1 MNPSPAPPDR
11 HALMEATSQ
20 LADFMDELPL
30 TDRIASVEQDLV
42 GKAGADVLAL
52 LEGREMTDDLLRS
65 TLVVRQ
71 AFGRIS
77 DIIHATVILAV
88 LAKILEDGEKIE
100 VRPSLASG
108 VGPHQEFDLETSS
121 RVAEFKVA
129 VWRGSG
135 GNVARQR
142 TTFADFARLV
152 LADGSRTRELYV
164 VGPRPLEFLET
175 STQSVE
181 WALRTAP
188 LSLRDRFSERYDMST
203 SVRDFRQGDGAAVR
217 VHDLT
222 GIVPELEQFHV

>member
-1 MNPSPAPPDR
+1 MNPSPAAPDR
-11 HALMEATSQ
+11 NTLVEATSH

-30 TDRIASVEQDLV
+30 TARIAAVEKDLV

-52 LEGREMTDDLLRS
+52 LERREMTDELLRS

-77 DIIHATVILAV
+77 DIIHATVILTV
-88 LAKILEDGEKIE
+88 LSKILEDGEEIE

-108 VGPHQEFDLETSS
+108 VGPHQEFDLETSL

-129 VWRGSG
+129 VWKVGG

-142 TTFADFARLV
+142 STFADFARLA
-152 LADGSRTRELYV
+152 LADGSRARELYV
-164 VGPRPLEFLET
+164 VGPRPSEFLET
-175 STQSVE
+175 SVQSVE

-188 LSLRDRFSERYDMST
+188 LSLRDRFGERHDMSM
-203 SVRDFRQGDGAAVR
+203 SVRDFRRDGGAAVR

-222 GIVPELEQFHV
+222 TLVPELEQFHV